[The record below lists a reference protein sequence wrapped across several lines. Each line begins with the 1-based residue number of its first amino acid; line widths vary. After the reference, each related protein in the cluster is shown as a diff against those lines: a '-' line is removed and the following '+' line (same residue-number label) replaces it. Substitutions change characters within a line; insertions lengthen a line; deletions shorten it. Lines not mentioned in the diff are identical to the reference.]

1 MQSRY
6 ATGIPAA
13 CRRRFTSRIREVL
26 PKRRGASI
34 RMFWPPRSSRS
45 NTTRSASR
53 SVNAS
58 PDTIR
63 PKRNGLLGGGFTR
76 AGITQISITR
86 LRRPAYSGRVRAG
99 RSGRALQRPAGW
111 IVPRQQGSPVDA
123 GMAGAKV
130 GQGEPAAGG
139 FRRGLAAAH
148 LAQVPVIELVAIDEA
163 QHLAPGAKPNPAAE
177 PLKGEPAPRLAAG
190 PVVDPLLPGAEGLRD
205 LELDQPVLVPAESR
219 PVGSPPVAQRSGRHG
234 LAPRRRQV
242 RQPVAQRL
250 GIDAGNPRPQRD
262 RRPGAS
268 ERGEG
273 HAFSSLGKF
282 LGAFQRPNAGTQFV
296 RFRLF

>member
-6 ATGIPAA
+6 ATGIPAT
-13 CRRRFTSRIREVL
+13 CRRRFTSRIRDVL

-45 NTTRSASR
+45 NTSRSASR

-58 PDTIR
+58 PETIR
-63 PKRNGLLGGGFTR
+63 PKRNGLLGGDFTR

-99 RSGRALQRPAGW
+99 RSGRALQRPAGR
-111 IVPRQQGSPVDA
+111 IVPREQGSPVDA

-130 GQGEPAAGG
+130 GQGEAVAGG

-163 QHLAPGAKPNPAAE
+163 PHLPPGAKPNPAAE

-190 PVVDPLLPGAEGLRD
+190 PRVNPPPPRPGGLPGLGGAQTGLA
-205 LELDQPVLVPAESR
+205 PAESR

-234 LAPRRRQV
+234 LAPR
-242 RQPVAQRL
+242 
-250 GIDAGNPRPQRD
+250 
-262 RRPGAS
+262 
-268 ERGEG
+268 
-273 HAFSSLGKF
+273 
-282 LGAFQRPNAGTQFV
+282 
-296 RFRLF
+296 

>member
-6 ATGIPAA
+6 ATGTPAA

-130 GQGEPAAGG
+130 GQGEAVTSG
-139 FRRGLAAAH
+139 FRPGPAPAH
-148 LAQVPVIELVAIDEA
+148 PPQGPLVELLGKKETP
-163 QHLAPGAKPNPAAE
+163 HLAPGAKTQPAA
-177 PLKGEPAPRLAAG
+177 
-190 PVVDPLLPGAEGLRD
+190 
-205 LELDQPVLVPAESR
+205 VP
-219 PVGSPPVAQRSGRHG
+219 P
-234 LAPRRRQV
+234 
-242 RQPVAQRL
+242 
-250 GIDAGNPRPQRD
+250 
-262 RRPGAS
+262 
-268 ERGEG
+268 
-273 HAFSSLGKF
+273 
-282 LGAFQRPNAGTQFV
+282 
-296 RFRLF
+296 

>member
-6 ATGIPAA
+6 ATGIPAT

-58 PDTIR
+58 PETIR
-63 PKRNGLLGGGFTR
+63 PKRNGLLGRGFTR

-130 GQGEPAAGG
+130 GQGEAVTGG

-177 PLKGEPAPRLAAG
+177 PLKGEPASGFAAG
-190 PVVDPLLPGAEGLRD
+190 PIVDFLVPGAERLGE
-205 LELDQPVLVPAESR
+205 LELDQPVRVPAAGSQ
-219 PVGSPPVAQRSGRHG
+219 VG
-234 LAPRRRQV
+234 RRR
-242 RQPVAQRL
+242 VASW
-250 GIDAGNPRPQRD
+250 
-262 RRPGAS
+262 PG
-268 ERGEG
+268 
-273 HAFSSLGKF
+273 
-282 LGAFQRPNAGTQFV
+282 
-296 RFRLF
+296 